1 MAHDQYTY
9 TGSSYDT
16 TYNLGS
22 ELKYTTTSDYRF
34 TPTPVMSDWQ
44 CYMFGNK
51 PGGVGIIYQ
60 PRKGDE
66 PNWFVRWMMKIC
78 FDCTWVKVK
87 K

>member
-1 MAHDQYTY
+1 MADDHYTFTENSY
-9 TGSSYDT
+9 TTEYIFSE
-16 TYNLGS
+16 
-22 ELKYTTTSDYRF
+22 ELKYTTKDYRF
-34 TPTPVMSDWQ
+34 IETPKLSDWE

-51 PGGVGIIYQ
+51 PGGVGIIYT